1 MVDYYLRIYKHID
14 KDNPA
19 KSDSEKIDQIHR
31 EVDANDNRTEKEI
44 VIEMLETLLKLY
56 KEEV

>member
-14 KDNPA
+14 KDNPE
-19 KSDSEKIDQIHR
+19 KSDYEKIDQIHR
-31 EVDANDNRTEKEI
+31 EVPNNDNRTEKEI
-44 VIEMLETLLKLY
+44 IIDMLESLLKLY

>member
-14 KDNPA
+14 KDNPD

-31 EVDANDNRTEKEI
+31 EVDKNDNRTEKEI
-44 VIEMLETLLKLY
+44 VIEMLENLLKLY
-56 KEEV
+56 KGEV